1 VGDVLVASS
10 RLPPVGADYRWERE
24 TAVDPTTFAKLG
36 FASTSKGI
44 VDAHHNNRDG
54 WRPHTER
61 CRSFIDAAADAL
73 SARHLAAIVGVG
85 RAFDLP
91 LATLAQCFDRLILI
105 DIDSDALATTQEA
118 LLRTSPRARIET
130 RVMDLTGVNRTMVE
144 TLDRLVDPSQERAAV
159 QNQIEQYVRSYRIG
173 PGPLLNEGEH
183 ADLLVSS
190 CVASQLAWP
199 QRAYALTRLQKLGP
213 VVGEAEKSWSRAWF
227 EFELRVQQDHIRAC
241 ADAGTVTVLISDM
254 ANRLTALDEGG
265 IERPTG
271 QKVFTLGVDSLLERV
286 PQSLRVARHGSWIW
300 TRHRPGPSGE
310 PGSWMEVEAAVLSR
324 ND

>member
-1 VGDVLVASS
+1 
-10 RLPPVGADYRWERE
+10 
-24 TAVDPTTFAKLG
+24 
-36 FASTSKGI
+36 
-44 VDAHHNNRDG
+44 
-54 WRPHTER
+54 
-61 CRSFIDAAADAL
+61 
-73 SARHLAAIVGVG
+73 
-85 RAFDLP
+85 
-91 LATLAQCFDRLILI
+91 
-105 DIDSDALATTQEA
+105 
-118 LLRTSPRARIET
+118 
-130 RVMDLTGVNRTMVE
+130 MDLTGVNRTMVE

-173 PGPLLNEGEH
+173 RRPLLNEGEH

-199 QRAYALTRLQKLGP
+199 QRAYALTHLQKLGP

-241 ADAGTVTVLISDM
+241 ADAGAATVLISDV

-286 PQSLRVARHGSWIW
+286 PQSLRVARRGSWIW

-310 PGSWMEVEAAVLSR
+310 PGSWMEVEAVVLSR